1 MFDTGGWG
9 VAETPPVDDCI
20 AGFLDF
26 IALNRVTENLARAAT
41 VLAYC
46 DVLEM
51 RLEAA
56 EAAGGD
62 PGETVRGA
70 LCDLAV
76 TMTGT
81 RRDASVVHDVAERL
95 HRMPLTALRFV
106 TGSFDWSTV
115 VTITSVLHRAGDE
128 TIAAIEYEV
137 CASGG
142 RMRPQALRNRIWRLW
157 MKADPVGAAAA
168 RETAKSEEIGVRID
182 RTGPGEIASL
192 IAKITDLE
200 AAEADALIVEIV
212 GTVCKRDPRS
222 TGTLRAAGLMALLH
236 GEHSLACQCDRG
248 DDCPV
253 AGAADDIPPR
263 RGHLLQIVVA
273 VETLLGLSSEPA
285 TLADGTPID
294 PEVARIVAADA
305 KWQALLTELV
315 EMLKPEQ
322 SNAGDDA
329 SNNDG
334 SNDDGA
340 SDVGP
345 GEGDGPDGGP
355 DGGGPDDGLDG
366 GPDGGGL
373 DDGGPDGGGP
383 DDSGPDGGGPDDGG
397 PDGGGPDG
405 GPDSEG
411 RDHGGP
417 DGNGTDG
424 GGMRNGDGGTGSP
437 DGRSDPDRP
446 DGSDRDRPDGPSRS
460 GHGQSPGDA
469 GPGGCSGS
477 RSGDVSGLLSSS
489 YGPLSPAP
497 PSLLRR
503 VVGMGRVRG
512 AAELPSARLVDAHC
526 LPPVNPILGE
536 ESVHDGLVA
545 RWLAWIA
552 EQPERARGIFPDG
565 HGGESTP
572 SHSAVTYRPAA
583 RVAAFVRAAYRTCT
597 FPNCDV
603 PSARCQIDHLVPFDH
618 DDPERGGWTIVTN
631 LQPVC
636 VFHHQ
641 AKTSGAWSTV
651 MLADGAILWSNS
663 LGLRRVTLPELSIAA
678 PRPSRRRRRASAR
691 PGSSPEEP
699 TRWELDYSGC
709 APPTLD
715 DFRSATTDIDRK
727 KLAEKRRAY
736 LEHCRVVHAR
746 VRYDR
751 TRYDPPPF

>member
-1 MFDTGGWG
+1 M
-9 VAETPPVDDCI
+9 AQTPPVDDCI
-20 AGFLDF
+20 AGFLDV
-26 IALNRVTENLARAAT
+26 IALNRVNENLARAAT

-56 EAAGGD
+56 EADGGD

-81 RRDASVVHDVAERL
+81 CRDASVVHDVAERL

-128 TIAAIEYEV
+128 VIAAIEHEV
-137 CASGG
+137 CAAGG

-168 RETAKSEEIGVRID
+168 RETAKSEEVGVRID
-182 RTGPGEIASL
+182 RTGPGGIASL

-236 GEHSLACQCDRG
+236 GEHSLVCQCDRG

-294 PEVARIVAADA
+294 PEVARIVATDA

-322 SNAGDDA
+322 RNSGD
-329 SNNDG
+329 DG
-334 SNDDGA
+334 SNDDGP
-340 SDVGP
+340 DD
-345 GEGDGPDGGP
+345 DGQGS
-355 DGGGPDDGLDG
+355 GGPDDG
-366 GPDGGGL
+366 
-373 DDGGPDGGGP
+373 GP
-383 DDSGPDGGGPDDGG
+383 DDDGPDDGGPDDGG
-397 PDGGGPDG
+397 PDGRGSTCSPHGPAPERPDG
-405 GPDSEG
+405 GSDSG
-411 RDHGGP
+411 RGKS
-417 DGNGTDG
+417 
-424 GGMRNGDGGTGSP
+424 NGDGGF
-437 DGRSDPDRP
+437 
-446 DGSDRDRPDGPSRS
+446 
-460 GHGQSPGDA
+460 
-469 GPGGCSGS
+469 GPGRADS
-477 RSGDVSGLLSSS
+477 RSGDVSGSVSGPFGPFS
-489 YGPLSPAP
+489 TAPPLS
-497 PSLLRR
+497 RR

-526 LPPVNPILGE
+526 CPPVNPILGE
-536 ESVHDGLVA
+536 ESVRDGLVA

-552 EQPERARGIFPDG
+552 DQPERARGIFPDG
-565 HGGESTP
+565 HGGESAP
-572 SHSAVTYRPAA
+572 SQSAVTYRPGA
-583 RVAAFVRAAYRTCT
+583 RVVAFVRAAYRTCT

-618 DDPERGGWTIVTN
+618 GDPERGGWTIVTN

-641 AKTSGAWSTV
+641 AKTSGAWSAV
-651 MLADGAILWSNS
+651 MLAGGAILWSNS
-663 LGLRRVTLPELSIAA
+663 VGLRRVTLPELCIAT

-691 PGSSPEEP
+691 PGASPAEP
-699 TRWELDYSGC
+699 TRWELEYSGC
-709 APPTLD
+709 APPTLE
-715 DFRSATTDIDRK
+715 DFRCAATENERQ
-727 KLAEKRRAY
+727 KLAVKRRAY

>member
-1 MFDTGGWG
+1 M
-9 VAETPPVDDCI
+9 AQTPPVDDCI
-20 AGFLDF
+20 AGVLDV
-26 IALNRVTENLARAAT
+26 IALNRVNENLARAAT

-56 EAAGGD
+56 EADGGD

-128 TIAAIEYEV
+128 TIAAIEHEV
-137 CASGG
+137 CAAGG

-168 RETAKSEEIGVRID
+168 RETAKSEEVGVRID
-182 RTGPGEIASL
+182 RTGPGGIASL

-236 GEHSLACQCDRG
+236 GEHSLVCQCDRG
-248 DDCPV
+248 DDCQV

-294 PEVARIVAADA
+294 PEVARIVATDA

-315 EMLKPEQ
+315 EMLKPDQ
-322 SNAGDDA
+322 RNSGD
-329 SNNDG
+329 DG
-334 SNDDGA
+334 SNDGGPDDDGQG
-340 SDVGP
+340 SGGP
-345 GEGDGPDGGP
+345 DDDGPDG
-355 DGGGPDDGLDG
+355 D
-366 GPDGGGL
+366 
-373 DDGGPDGGGP
+373 
-383 DDSGPDGGGPDDGG
+383 GGPDDGG
-397 PDGGGPDG
+397 GSGDGSTCSPDGPAPERPDGGS
-405 GPDSEG
+405 DS
-411 RDHGGP
+411 
-417 DGNGTDG
+417 
-424 GGMRNGDGGTGSP
+424 
-437 DGRSDPDRP
+437 
-446 DGSDRDRPDGPSRS
+446 
-460 GHGQSPGDA
+460 
-469 GPGGCSGS
+469 GPGRADS
-477 RSGDVSGLLSSS
+477 RSGDVSGSVSSPF
-489 YGPLSPAP
+489 GPFSTAP
-497 PSLLRR
+497 PLLRR

-512 AAELPSARLVDAHC
+512 AAELPSVRLVDAHC
-526 LPPVNPILGE
+526 LPCAVPLLGE
-536 ESVHDGLVA
+536 ESVRDGLVA
-545 RWLAWIA
+545 RWLAWIDD
-552 EQPERARGIFPDG
+552 QPERARGIFPDG
-565 HGGESTP
+565 HGGESAP
-572 SHSAVTYRPAA
+572 SQSAVTYRPGA
-583 RVAAFVRAAYRTCT
+583 RVVAFVRAAYRTCT

-641 AKTSGAWSTV
+641 AKTSGAWSAA
-651 MLADGAILWSNS
+651 MLAGGAILWSNS
-663 LGLRRVTLPELSIAA
+663 VGLRAVSLPDFSIAS
-678 PRPSRRRRRASAR
+678 PLRRHRRRRKSTSA
-691 PGSSPEEP
+691 GTSVSPAEP
-699 TRWELDYSGC
+699 TRWELEYGGC

-715 DFRSATTDIDRK
+715 DFRCAATENERE
-727 KLAEKRRAY
+727 KLAGKRRAY

>member
-1 MFDTGGWG
+1 MFDNGGWG
-9 VAETPPVDDCI
+9 VAQTPPVDDCI
-20 AGFLDF
+20 AGFLDV
-26 IALNRVTENLARAAT
+26 IALNRVNENLARAAT

-56 EAAGGD
+56 EADGGD

-115 VTITSVLHRAGDE
+115 VTITSVLHRASDE
-128 TIAAIEYEV
+128 TIAKIEYEV

-168 RETAKSEEIGVRID
+168 RETAKSEEVGVRID
-182 RTGPGEIASL
+182 RTGPGGIASL

-200 AAEADALIVEIV
+200 AAEADALIVEIT
-212 GTVCKRDPRS
+212 GTVCKHDPRS

-236 GEHSLACQCDRG
+236 GEHSLVCQCDRG

-322 SNAGDDA
+322 RNTGD
-329 SNNDG
+329 DG
-334 SNDDGA
+334 SNDDGRD
-340 SDVGP
+340 S
-345 GEGDGPDGGP
+345 
-355 DGGGPDDGLDG
+355 GGPDDG
-366 GPDGGGL
+366 
-373 DDGGPDGGGP
+373 GP
-383 DDSGPDGGGPDDGG
+383 DDDGPDDGGPDDGG
-397 PDGGGPDG
+397 PDGGGSTCSPDVGGPLAGGGSTCGPDGPAPERPDG
-405 GPDSEG
+405 GSDSG
-411 RDHGGP
+411 R
-417 DGNGTDG
+417 
-424 GGMRNGDGGTGSP
+424 
-437 DGRSDPDRP
+437 
-446 DGSDRDRPDGPSRS
+446 
-460 GHGQSPGDA
+460 GQSNGDA
-469 GPGGCSGS
+469 GFGPGRADS
-477 RSGDVSGLLSSS
+477 RSGDVSGSVS
-489 YGPLSPAP
+489 GPFGPFSTA

-526 LPPVNPILGE
+526 LPRAVPLLGE
-536 ESVHDGLVA
+536 ESVRDGLVA
-545 RWLAWIA
+545 RWLSWIV

-565 HGGESTP
+565 HGGESAP
-572 SHSAVTYRPAA
+572 SQSAVTYRPGA
-583 RVAAFVRAAYRTCT
+583 RVVAFVRAAYRTCT

-641 AKTSGAWSTV
+641 AKTSGAWSAV
-651 MLADGAILWSNS
+651 MLAGGAILWSNS
-663 LGLRRVTLPELSIAA
+663 VGLRAVSLPDFSIAS
-678 PRPSRRRRRASAR
+678 PLRRRRRRRKSTSA
-691 PGSSPEEP
+691 GTSVSPAEP
-699 TRWELDYSGC
+699 TRWELEYSGC
-709 APPTLD
+709 APPTLE
-715 DFRSATTDIDRK
+715 DFRCAATENERQ
-727 KLAEKRRAY
+727 KLAGKRRAY

>member
-1 MFDTGGWG
+1 MFDAGGWG

-20 AGFLDF
+20 AGFLDV

-56 EAAGGD
+56 EVDGGD

-128 TIAAIEYEV
+128 AIAAIEHEV
-137 CASGG
+137 CAAGG

-168 RETAKSEEIGVRID
+168 RETAKSEEVGVRID
-182 RTGPGEIASL
+182 RTGPGGIASL

-200 AAEADALIVEIV
+200 AAEADALIVEMI

-285 TLADGTPID
+285 ILADGTPID
-294 PEVARIVAADA
+294 PEVARIVATDA

-322 SNAGDDA
+322 RNTGD
-329 SNNDG
+329 DG
-334 SNDDGA
+334 SNDDGRD
-340 SDVGP
+340 S
-345 GEGDGPDGGP
+345 
-355 DGGGPDDGLDG
+355 GGPDDGGQDDDG
-366 GPDGGGL
+366 P
-373 DDGGPDGGGP
+373 DDGGPD
-383 DDSGPDGGGPDDGG
+383 DGGPDDGG
-397 PDGGGPDG
+397 PDGGCSTCSPDGGGPLDGGGSTCGPDG
-405 GPDSEG
+405 PAPE
-411 RDHGGP
+411 
-417 DGNGTDG
+417 
-424 GGMRNGDGGTGSP
+424 
-437 DGRSDPDRP
+437 RP
-446 DGSDRDRPDGPSRS
+446 DGGSDS
-460 GHGQSPGDA
+460 GRGQPNGDA
-469 GPGGCSGS
+469 GSGPGRAGV
-477 RSGDVSGLLSSS
+477 RSGGVPGSVSS
-489 YGPLSPAP
+489 PLGAFSTA

-512 AAELPSARLVDAHC
+512 AAELPSVRLVVAHC
-526 LPPVNPILGE
+526 LPPAVPLLGE
-536 ESVHDGLVA
+536 ESVRDGLVA
-545 RWLAWIA
+545 RWLAWIV

-572 SHSAVTYRPAA
+572 SKSAVTYRPGA

-641 AKTSGAWSTV
+641 AKTSGAWSAV
-651 MLADGAILWSNS
+651 MLAGGAILWSNS
-663 LGLRRVTLPELSIAA
+663 LGLRRVALPELSIAA
-678 PRPSRRRRRASAR
+678 PRLSRRRRRASAR
-691 PGSSPEEP
+691 PGASPVEP
-699 TRWELDYSGC
+699 TRWELEYSGC

-715 DFRSATTDIDRK
+715 DFRSAATDIDRM

-746 VRYDR
+746 VRFDR

>member
-1 MFDTGGWG
+1 LSDPSRIIEFMFDTGGWG
-9 VAETPPVDDCI
+9 AAETPPVDDCI
-20 AGFLDF
+20 AGFLDV
-26 IALNRVTENLARAAT
+26 IALNRVNENLARAAT

-115 VTITSVLHRAGDE
+115 VTITSVLHRASDE
-128 TIAAIEYEV
+128 TIAKIEYEV

-157 MKADPVGAAAA
+157 MKADPIGAAAA
-168 RETAKSEEIGVRID
+168 RETAKSEEVGVRID
-182 RTGPGEIASL
+182 RTGPGGIASL

-200 AAEADALIVEIV
+200 AAEADALIVEMV
-212 GTVCKRDPRS
+212 GTVCKGDPRS
-222 TGTLRAAGLMALLH
+222 TGTLRAVGLMALLH

-253 AGAADDIPPR
+253 AGAVDDIPPR

-294 PEVARIVAADA
+294 PEVARIVATDA

-322 SNAGDDA
+322 TSRGDE
-329 SNNDG
+329 G
-334 SNDDGA
+334 SNDDGR
-340 SDVGP
+340 D
-345 GEGDGPDGGP
+345 DNGPDGG
-355 DGGGPDDGLDG
+355 GLDG
-366 GPDGGGL
+366 GPDGGDP
-373 DDGGPDGGGP
+373 DDGGPDSGGPDGGG
-383 DDSGPDGGGPDDGG
+383 SGGGGP
-397 PDGGGPDG
+397 
-405 GPDSEG
+405 
-411 RDHGGP
+411 
-417 DGNGTDG
+417 
-424 GGMRNGDGGTGSP
+424 RNGGSGATPGSP
-437 DGRSDPDRP
+437 DGSA
-446 DGSDRDRPDGPSRS
+446 SEHTDGPSRS
-460 GHGQSPGDA
+460 GPDHADSVGGD
-469 GPGGCSGS
+469 G
-477 RSGDVSGLLSSS
+477 SGLQSSS
-489 YGPLSPAP
+489 FGPFSTVSS
-497 PSLLRR
+497 SLLRR

-512 AAELPSARLVDAHC
+512 AAQLPSARLVGAHC
-526 LPPVNPILGE
+526 LPSAVPLPGE
-536 ESVHDGLVA
+536 ESVRDGLVA

-552 EQPERARGIFPDG
+552 ERPERARGIFPDG
-565 HGGESTP
+565 HGGESAP
-572 SHSAVTYRPAA
+572 SRSAVTYRPGA
-583 RVAAFVRAAYRTCT
+583 RVVAFVRAAYRTCT

-603 PSARCQIDHLVPFDH
+603 PAARCQIDHLVPFDH

-641 AKTSGAWSTV
+641 AKTSGAWSAV
-651 MLADGAILWSNS
+651 MLAGGAILWSNS
-663 LGLRRVTLPELSIAA
+663 LGLRRVTVPELSIAT
-678 PRPSRRRRRASAR
+678 PRASRRRRRASSR
-691 PGSSPEEP
+691 PGASLLEP
-699 TRWELDYSGC
+699 TRWELEYGGC
-709 APPTLD
+709 TPPTLD
-715 DFRSATTDIDRK
+715 DYRSATTDIDRT

>member
-9 VAETPPVDDCI
+9 AAETPPVDDCI
-20 AGFLDF
+20 AGFLDV
-26 IALNRVTENLARAAT
+26 IALNRVNENLARAAT

-115 VTITSVLHRAGDE
+115 VTITSVLHRASDE
-128 TIAAIEYEV
+128 TIAKIEYEV

-157 MKADPVGAAAA
+157 MKADPVGAEAA
-168 RETAKSEEIGVRID
+168 RETAKSEEVGVRID
-182 RTGPGEIASL
+182 RTGPGGIASL

-200 AAEADALIVEIV
+200 AAEADALIVEMV
-212 GTVCKRDPRS
+212 GTVCKGDPRS

-253 AGAADDIPPR
+253 AGAVDDIPPR

-294 PEVARIVAADA
+294 PEVARIVATDA

-315 EMLKPEQ
+315 QMLKPQ
-322 SNAGDDA
+322 QTNTGD
-329 SNNDG
+329 DG
-334 SNDDGA
+334 SNDDG
-340 SDVGP
+340 SND
-345 GEGDGPDGGP
+345 DGG
-355 DGGGPDDGLDG
+355 DDD

-373 DDGGPDGGGP
+373 DGGPESGGPDGGGPDGGGP
-383 DDSGPDGGGPDDGG
+383 DDSGSDGGGSA
-397 PDGGGPDG
+397 GGGP
-405 GPDSEG
+405 SHSG
-411 RDHGGP
+411 R
-417 DGNGTDG
+417 
-424 GGMRNGDGGTGSP
+424 
-437 DGRSDPDRP
+437 
-446 DGSDRDRPDGPSRS
+446 
-460 GHGQSPGDA
+460 GQSPRDCGPSSGDS
-469 GPGGCSGS
+469 GPGQTDS
-477 RSGDVSGLLSSS
+477 RSGDGLGAQSRSF
-489 YGPLSPAP
+489 GPLSTVSS
-497 PSLLRR
+497 SLLRR

-512 AAELPSARLVDAHC
+512 AAQLPSARLVGAHC
-526 LPPVNPILGE
+526 LPSAVPLLGE
-536 ESVHDGLVA
+536 ESVRDGLVA

-552 EQPERARGIFPDG
+552 ERPERARGIFPDG
-565 HGGESTP
+565 HGGESVP
-572 SHSAVTYRPAA
+572 SQSAVTYRPGA

-603 PSARCQIDHLVPFDH
+603 PASRCQIDHLVPFDH

-641 AKTSGAWSTV
+641 AKTSGAWSAV
-651 MLADGAILWSNS
+651 MLAGGAILWSNS
-663 LGLRRVTLPELSIAA
+663 LGLRRVTVPEMSIAT
-678 PRPSRRRRRASAR
+678 PRASRRRRRGSSR
-691 PGSSPEEP
+691 PGASLLEP
-699 TRWELDYSGC
+699 TRWELEYGGC
-709 APPTLD
+709 TPPTLD
-715 DFRSATTDIDRK
+715 DYRSATTDIDRRR
-727 KLAEKRRAY
+727 LAEKRRAY

>member
-9 VAETPPVDDCI
+9 AAQAPLVDDCI
-20 AGFLDF
+20 AGFLDV
-26 IALNRVTENLARAAT
+26 IALNRVNENLARAAT

-76 TMTGT
+76 TMTKT
-81 RRDASVVHDVAERL
+81 RHDASVVHDVAERL

-115 VTITSVLHRAGDE
+115 VTITSVLHRASDE
-128 TIAAIEYEV
+128 TIANIEFEV

-157 MKADPVGAAAA
+157 MKADPIGAAAA
-168 RETAKSEEIGVRID
+168 RETAKSEELGVRVD
-182 RTGPGEIASL
+182 RTGPGGIASL

-212 GTVCKRDPRS
+212 RTVCTGDPRS
-222 TGTLRAAGLMALLH
+222 TGALRAAGLMALLH

-253 AGAADDIPPR
+253 AGAVDDIPPR

-294 PEVARIVAADA
+294 PEVARIVATDA

-315 EMLKPEQ
+315 EMVKPEQ
-322 SNAGDDA
+322 TDTGDDGFG
-329 SNNDG
+329 N
-334 SNDDGA
+334 
-340 SDVGP
+340 
-345 GEGDGPDGGP
+345 GGP
-355 DGGGPDDGLDG
+355 DGGGPDCG
-366 GPDGGGL
+366 
-373 DDGGPDGGGP
+373 
-383 DDSGPDGGGPDDGG
+383 SPDDGG
-397 PDGGGPDG
+397 PDGGGSGSCSPDDVG
-405 GPDSEG
+405 GP
-411 RDHGGP
+411 RHGGTTGNP
-417 DGNGTDG
+417 D
-424 GGMRNGDGGTGSP
+424 
-437 DGRSDPDRP
+437 
-446 DGSDRDRPDGPSRS
+446 
-460 GHGQSPGDA
+460 
-469 GPGGCSGS
+469 
-477 RSGDVSGLLSSS
+477 
-489 YGPLSPAP
+489 SPAP
-497 PSLLRR
+497 ARPGGPSFSDVDHAGSLGGEGSSVQSNSFGSFSAAVPSVLRR

-512 AAELPSARLVDAHC
+512 PAQLPSVRLVGAHC
-526 LPPVNPILGE
+526 LPPAVPLPGE
-536 ESVHDGLVA
+536 ESVRDGLVA

-552 EQPERARGIFPDG
+552 ERPERARGIFPDG
-565 HGGESTP
+565 HGGEFAP
-572 SHSAVTYRPAA
+572 SKSAITYRPGA
-583 RVAAFVRAAYRTCT
+583 RGAAFVRAAYRTCT

-603 PSARCQIDHLVPFDH
+603 PAARCQIDHLVPFDH
-618 DDPERGGWTIVTN
+618 DDPGRGGWTIVTN

-641 AKTSGAWSTV
+641 AKTSGAWSAV

-663 LGLRRVTLPELSIAA
+663 LGLRTVTLPELSIAA
-678 PRPSRRRRRASAR
+678 PRLSRRRRKASSRPGAR
-691 PGSSPEEP
+691 PVEP

-709 APPTLD
+709 IPPTLD
-715 DFRSATTDIDRK
+715 DCRSAATDIDRRR
-727 KLAEKRRAY
+727 LAERRRAY

>member
-20 AGFLDF
+20 AGFLDV
-26 IALNRVTENLARAAT
+26 IALNRVNENLARAAT

-115 VTITSVLHRAGDE
+115 VTITSVLHRASDE
-128 TIAAIEYEV
+128 AIAAIEYEV
-137 CASGG
+137 CAAGG

-168 RETAKSEEIGVRID
+168 RETAKSEEVGVRID
-182 RTGPGEIASL
+182 RTGPGGIASL

-294 PEVARIVAADA
+294 PEVARIVATDA

-322 SNAGDDA
+322 RNTGE
-329 SNNDG
+329 DG
-334 SNDDGA
+334 SN
-340 SDVGP
+340 V
-345 GEGDGPDGGP
+345 DGPDD
-355 DGGGPDDGLDG
+355 DGRDSGGPDDG
-366 GPDGGGL
+366 GPD
-373 DDGGPDGGGP
+373 DDGP
-383 DDSGPDGGGPDDGG
+383 DDSGPDGGGPDAGGPDDGG
-397 PDGGGPDG
+397 PDEGGPNGGGSTCSPDGGGPLDG
-405 GPDSEG
+405 GGSTC
-411 RDHGGP
+411 GP
-417 DGNGTDG
+417 DG
-424 GGMRNGDGGTGSP
+424 RAP
-437 DGRSDPDRP
+437 ERP
-446 DGSDRDRPDGPSRS
+446 DGGSDS
-460 GHGQSPGDA
+460 GRGQSNGDPGSD
-469 GPGGCSGS
+469 PGRADS
-477 RSGDVSGLLSSS
+477 RSGDVPGSVSGPF
-489 YGPLSPAP
+489 GPFSTA

-512 AAELPSARLVDAHC
+512 AAELPSVRLVGAHC
-526 LPPVNPILGE
+526 LPPAVPVLGE
-536 ESVHDGLVA
+536 ESVRDGLVA

-565 HGGESTP
+565 HGGESAP
-572 SHSAVTYRPAA
+572 SQAAVTYRPGA
-583 RVAAFVRAAYRTCT
+583 RVVAFVRAAYRTCT

-641 AKTSGAWSTV
+641 AKTSGAWSAV
-651 MLADGAILWSNS
+651 MLAGGAILWSNS
-663 LGLRRVTLPELSIAA
+663 LGLRKVTLPELCIAT
-678 PRPSRRRRRASAR
+678 PRLSRRRRRGSSR
-691 PGSSPEEP
+691 PGASPVEP
-699 TRWELDYSGC
+699 TRWELEFSGC

-715 DFRSATTDIDRK
+715 EFRSAATDVDRG

>member
-9 VAETPPVDDCI
+9 AAETPPVDDCI
-20 AGFLDF
+20 AGFLDV
-26 IALNRVTENLARAAT
+26 IALNRVNENLARAAT

-115 VTITSVLHRAGDE
+115 VTITSVLHRASDE
-128 TIAAIEYEV
+128 TIAKIEYEV
-137 CASGG
+137 CAAGG

-168 RETAKSEEIGVRID
+168 RETAKSEEVGVRID
-182 RTGPGEIASL
+182 RTGPGGIASL

-200 AAEADALIVEIV
+200 AAEADALITEIV

-253 AGAADDIPPR
+253 AGAVDDIPPR

-285 TLADGTPID
+285 TLPDGTPID
-294 PEVARIVAADA
+294 PEVARIVATDA

-322 SNAGDDA
+322 RNTGD
-329 SNNDG
+329 DG
-334 SNDDGA
+334 SNDDGPD
-340 SDVGP
+340 SGP
-345 GEGDGPDGGP
+345 GD
-355 DGGGPDDGLDG
+355 GGPDDG
-366 GPDGGGL
+366 
-373 DDGGPDGGGP
+373 GP
-383 DDSGPDGGGPDDGG
+383 DDGGPDGGGPDDGG
-397 PDGGGPDG
+397 PDGGGPDDG
-405 GPDSEG
+405 GPD
-411 RDHGGP
+411 DGGP
-417 DGNGTDG
+417 
-424 GGMRNGDGGTGSP
+424 GDGGS
-437 DGRSDPDRP
+437 DG
-446 DGSDRDRPDGPSRS
+446 GGPSRS
-460 GHGQSPGDA
+460 GRGQSPRDCGPTFGDSD
-469 GPGGCSGS
+469 PDQTGS
-477 RSGDVSGLLSSS
+477 RSGDRSGLQSSS
-489 YGPLSPAP
+489 FGPFSTAA

-512 AAELPSARLVDAHC
+512 AAQLPSVRLEGAHC
-526 LPPVNPILGE
+526 LPPALPLPGE
-536 ESVHDGLVA
+536 ESVRDGLVA

-552 EQPERARGIFPDG
+552 ERPERARGIFPDG
-565 HGGESTP
+565 HGGESAP
-572 SHSAVTYRPAA
+572 SRSAVTYRPGA

-603 PSARCQIDHLVPFDH
+603 PAARCQIDHLVPFDH
-618 DDPERGGWTIVTN
+618 DDPARGGWTIVTN

-641 AKTSGAWSTV
+641 AKTSGAWSAV
-651 MLADGAILWSNS
+651 MLAGGAILWSNS
-663 LGLRRVTLPELSIAA
+663 LGLRRVTLPELSIAT
-678 PRPSRRRRRASAR
+678 PRASRRRRRASSR
-691 PGSSPEEP
+691 PGASPIEP
-699 TRWELDYSGC
+699 TRWELEYSGC
-709 APPTLD
+709 TPPTLND
-715 DFRSATTDIDRK
+715 CRSATTDIDRK

-736 LEHCRVVHAR
+736 LEHCCVVHAR

-751 TRYDPPPF
+751 ARYDPPPF

>member
-20 AGFLDF
+20 AGFLDV
-26 IALNRVTENLARAAT
+26 IALNRVNENLARAAT

-56 EAAGGD
+56 EADGGD

-115 VTITSVLHRAGDE
+115 VTITSVLHRASDE
-128 TIAAIEYEV
+128 AIAAIEYEV
-137 CASGG
+137 CAAGG

-168 RETAKSEEIGVRID
+168 RETAKSEEVGVRID
-182 RTGPGEIASL
+182 RTGPGGIASL

-294 PEVARIVAADA
+294 PEVARIVATDA

-315 EMLKPEQ
+315 EMLKPEPR
-322 SNAGDDA
+322 NTGE
-329 SNNDG
+329 DG
-334 SNDDGA
+334 SNVD
-340 SDVGP
+340 
-345 GEGDGPDGGP
+345 
-355 DGGGPDDGLDG
+355 GPDDGGSSDDG
-366 GPDGGGL
+366 PGEESRDDESRDDEKRDDDGQDGDGL
-373 DDGGPDGGGP
+373 D
-383 DDSGPDGGGPDDGG
+383 GGPDDGG
-397 PDGGGPDG
+397 PDIG
-405 GPDSEG
+405 GPDS
-411 RDHGGP
+411 GGP
-417 DGNGTDG
+417 DDG
-424 GGMRNGDGGTGSP
+424 GPRNGGGSTC
-437 DGRSDPDRP
+437 
-446 DGSDRDRPDGPSRS
+446 RPDGPAPERS
-460 GHGQSPGDA
+460 DGRSHS
-469 GPGGCSGS
+469 GPGRAGF
-477 RSGDVSGLLSSS
+477 RSGDVPGSVSGPF
-489 YGPLSPAP
+489 GPFSTA

-512 AAELPSARLVDAHC
+512 AAELPSVRLVGAHC
-526 LPPVNPILGE
+526 LPPAVPVLGE
-536 ESVHDGLVA
+536 ESVRDGLVA

-565 HGGESTP
+565 HGGESAP
-572 SHSAVTYRPAA
+572 SQAAVTYRPGA
-583 RVAAFVRAAYRTCT
+583 RVVAFVRAAYRTCT

-641 AKTSGAWSTV
+641 AKTSGAWSAV
-651 MLADGAILWSNS
+651 MLAGGAILWSNS
-663 LGLRRVTLPELSIAA
+663 LGLRKVTLPELCIAT
-678 PRPSRRRRRASAR
+678 PRLSRRRRRGSSR
-691 PGSSPEEP
+691 PGASPVEP
-699 TRWELDYSGC
+699 TRWELEFSGC

-715 DFRSATTDIDRK
+715 EFRSAATDVDRG

>member
-1 MFDTGGWG
+1 MSDPSRIIEFMFDTGGWG
-9 VAETPPVDDCI
+9 AAETPPVDDCI
-20 AGFLDF
+20 AGFLDV
-26 IALNRVTENLARAAT
+26 IALNRVNENLARAGT

-115 VTITSVLHRAGDE
+115 VTISSVLHRAGDE
-128 TIAAIEYEV
+128 TIAAIEHEV
-137 CASGG
+137 CAAGG

-168 RETAKSEEIGVRID
+168 RETAKSEEVGVRID
-182 RTGPGEIASL
+182 RTGPGAIASL

-200 AAEADALIVEIV
+200 AVEADALIVEIV

-294 PEVARIVAADA
+294 PEVARIVATDA

-322 SNAGDDA
+322 RNTGD
-329 SNNDG
+329 DG
-334 SNDDGA
+334 SNDDGR
-340 SDVGP
+340 DD
-345 GEGDGPDGGP
+345 DGHNGGP
-355 DGGGPDDGLDG
+355 DSGGPD
-366 GPDGGGL
+366 
-373 DDGGPDGGGP
+373 
-383 DDSGPDGGGPDDGG
+383 SGGPDDGG
-397 PDGGGPDG
+397 PDDDGPDDGGPRDGGGSTCGPDG
-405 GPDSEG
+405 PAPE
-411 RDHGGP
+411 
-417 DGNGTDG
+417 
-424 GGMRNGDGGTGSP
+424 
-437 DGRSDPDRP
+437 RP
-446 DGSDRDRPDGPSRS
+446 DGGSHSGPGRADSRS
-460 GHGQSPGDA
+460 GEVPGSVSSPF
-469 GPGGCSGS
+469 GPFST
-477 RSGDVSGLLSSS
+477 
-489 YGPLSPAP
+489 A

-512 AAELPSARLVDAHC
+512 AAELPSVRLADAHC
-526 LPPVNPILGE
+526 RPSVNPVLGE
-536 ESVHDGLVA
+536 ESVRDGLVA
-545 RWLAWIA
+545 RWLAWIV

-565 HGGESTP
+565 HGGESNP
-572 SHSAVTYRPAA
+572 SKSAVTYRPGA

-641 AKTSGAWSTV
+641 AKTSGAWSAV
-651 MLADGAILWSNS
+651 MLAGGAILWSNS
-663 LGLRRVTLPELSIAA
+663 LGLRRVTLPELSIAT
-678 PRPSRRRRRASAR
+678 PLPSRRRRRASAR
-691 PGSSPEEP
+691 PGTSPVEP
-699 TRWELDYSGC
+699 TPWELEYSGC

-715 DFRSATTDIDRK
+715 DFRSAATDIDRSR
-727 KLAEKRRAY
+727 LAEKRRAY

>member
-1 MFDTGGWG
+1 LSDPSRIIEFMFDTGGWG
-9 VAETPPVDDCI
+9 AAETPPVDDCI
-20 AGFLDF
+20 AGFLDV
-26 IALNRVTENLARAAT
+26 IALNRVNENLARAAT

-115 VTITSVLHRAGDE
+115 VTITSVLHRASDE
-128 TIAAIEYEV
+128 TIAKIEYEV

-157 MKADPVGAAAA
+157 MKADPVGAEAA
-168 RETAKSEEIGVRID
+168 RETAKSEEVGVRID
-182 RTGPGEIASL
+182 RTGPGGIASL

-200 AAEADALIVEIV
+200 AAEADALIVEMV
-212 GTVCKRDPRS
+212 GTVCKGDPRS

-294 PEVARIVAADA
+294 PEVARIVATDA

-315 EMLKPEQ
+315 QMLKPERT
-322 SNAGDDA
+322 SRGD
-329 SNNDG
+329 DG
-334 SNDDGA
+334 SNDDG
-340 SDVGP
+340 SNDDGSNDDGSNDDGRDDDSP
-345 GEGDGPDGGP
+345 DSGGLDGDPD
-355 DGGGPDDGLDG
+355 DGGPDDG
-366 GPDGGGL
+366 GPD
-373 DDGGPDGGGP
+373 
-383 DDSGPDGGGPDDGG
+383 SGG

-405 GPDSEG
+405 G
-411 RDHGGP
+411 GP
-417 DGNGTDG
+417 DGGGSDG
-424 GGMRNGDGGTGSP
+424 GGSADG
-437 DGRSDPDRP
+437 
-446 DGSDRDRPDGPSRS
+446 GPSRS
-460 GHGQSPGDA
+460 GRGQSPHDC
-469 GPGGCSGS
+469 GPS
-477 RSGDVSGLLSSS
+477 SGDSGPDHADSVGGDGSGLQSSS
-489 YGPLSPAP
+489 FGPFSTAV

-512 AAELPSARLVDAHC
+512 AAQLPSARLVGAHC
-526 LPPVNPILGE
+526 LPSAVPLLGE
-536 ESVHDGLVA
+536 ESVRDGLVA

-552 EQPERARGIFPDG
+552 ERPERARGIFPDG
-565 HGGESTP
+565 HGGESVP
-572 SHSAVTYRPAA
+572 SQSAVTYRPGA

-603 PSARCQIDHLVPFDH
+603 PAARCQIDHLVPFDH

-641 AKTSGAWSTV
+641 AKTSGAWSAV
-651 MLADGAILWSNS
+651 MLAGGAILWSNS
-663 LGLRRVTLPELSIAA
+663 LGLRRVTVPELSIAT
-678 PRPSRRRRRASAR
+678 PRASRRRRRASSR
-691 PGSSPEEP
+691 PGASLLEP
-699 TRWELDYSGC
+699 TRWELEYGGC
-709 APPTLD
+709 TPPTLD
-715 DFRSATTDIDRK
+715 DYRSATTDIDRRR
-727 KLAEKRRAY
+727 LAEKRRAY

>member
-20 AGFLDF
+20 AGFLDV

-168 RETAKSEEIGVRID
+168 RETAKSEEVGVRID

-222 TGTLRAAGLMALLH
+222 AGTLRAAGLMALLH

-322 SNAGDDA
+322 GNTGD
-329 SNNDG
+329 DG
-334 SNDDGA
+334 SNGDGRDDDGP
-340 SDVGP
+340 DTGGLDGGP
-345 GEGDGPDGGP
+345 EGGPDDGGP
-355 DGGGPDDGLDG
+355 DDGGPDDGGPDDGGPDDGGPDDGGPGGGPDDGGSDS
-366 GPDGGGL
+366 
-373 DDGGPDGGGP
+373 GGP
-383 DDSGPDGGGPDDGG
+383 DDSGPDGGGPGG
-397 PDGGGPDG
+397 GGSPGGGP
-405 GPDSEG
+405 SHSG
-411 RDHGGP
+411 R
-417 DGNGTDG
+417 
-424 GGMRNGDGGTGSP
+424 
-437 DGRSDPDRP
+437 
-446 DGSDRDRPDGPSRS
+446 
-460 GHGQSPGDA
+460 GQSPRDFGPSSGDS
-469 GPGGCSGS
+469 GPGQTGF
-477 RSGDVSGLLSSS
+477 RSGNGLGAQSSS
-489 YGPLSPAP
+489 FGPFSTAVPL
-497 PSLLRR
+497 LLRR
-503 VVGMGRVRG
+503 VAGIGRVRG
-512 AAELPSARLVDAHC
+512 AAQLPSVRLEGAHC
-526 LPPVNPILGE
+526 LPPAVPLLGE
-536 ESVHDGLVA
+536 ESVRDGLVA

-552 EQPERARGIFPDG
+552 ERPERARGIFPDG
-565 HGGESTP
+565 HGGESAP
-572 SHSAVTYRPAA
+572 SRSAVTYRPGA

-603 PSARCQIDHLVPFDH
+603 PAARCQIDHLIPFDH

-641 AKTSGAWSTV
+641 AKTSGAWSAV
-651 MLADGAILWSNS
+651 MLAGGAILWSNS
-663 LGLRRVTLPELSIAA
+663 LGLRRVTLPELSIAS
-678 PRPSRRRRRASAR
+678 PRASRRRRRASSR
-691 PGSSPEEP
+691 PGASLLEL
-699 TRWELDYSGC
+699 TRWELEYSGC
-709 APPTLD
+709 APPTLND
-715 DFRSATTDIDRK
+715 CRSVTTGIDRK

>member
-1 MFDTGGWG
+1 M
-9 VAETPPVDDCI
+9 AQTPPVDDCI
-20 AGFLDF
+20 AGFLDV
-26 IALNRVTENLARAAT
+26 IALNRVNENLARAAT

-56 EAAGGD
+56 EADGGD

-81 RRDASVVHDVAERL
+81 CRDASVVHDVAERL

-128 TIAAIEYEV
+128 VIAAIEHEV
-137 CASGG
+137 CAAGG

-168 RETAKSEEIGVRID
+168 RETAKSEEVGVRID
-182 RTGPGEIASL
+182 RTGPGGIASL

-236 GEHSLACQCDRG
+236 GEHSLVCQCDRG

-294 PEVARIVAADA
+294 PEVARIVATDA

-322 SNAGDDA
+322 RNSGD
-329 SNNDG
+329 DG
-334 SNDDGA
+334 SNDDGP
-340 SDVGP
+340 DD
-345 GEGDGPDGGP
+345 DGQGS
-355 DGGGPDDGLDG
+355 GGPDDG
-366 GPDGGGL
+366 
-373 DDGGPDGGGP
+373 GP
-383 DDSGPDGGGPDDGG
+383 DDDGPDDGGPDDGG
-397 PDGGGPDG
+397 PDGRGSTCSPHGPAPERPDG
-405 GPDSEG
+405 GSDSG
-411 RDHGGP
+411 RGKS
-417 DGNGTDG
+417 
-424 GGMRNGDGGTGSP
+424 NGDGGF
-437 DGRSDPDRP
+437 
-446 DGSDRDRPDGPSRS
+446 
-460 GHGQSPGDA
+460 
-469 GPGGCSGS
+469 GPGRADS
-477 RSGDVSGLLSSS
+477 RSGDVSGSVSGPFGPFS
-489 YGPLSPAP
+489 TAPPLS
-497 PSLLRR
+497 RR

-526 LPPVNPILGE
+526 CPPVNPILGE
-536 ESVHDGLVA
+536 ESVRDGLVA

-552 EQPERARGIFPDG
+552 DQPERARGIFPDG
-565 HGGESTP
+565 HGGESAP
-572 SHSAVTYRPAA
+572 SQSAVTYRPGA
-583 RVAAFVRAAYRTCT
+583 RVVAFVRAAYRTCT

-618 DDPERGGWTIVTN
+618 GDPERGGWTIVTN

-641 AKTSGAWSTV
+641 AKTSGAWSAV
-651 MLADGAILWSNS
+651 MLAGGAILWSNS
-663 LGLRRVTLPELSIAA
+663 VGLRRVTLPELCIAT

-691 PGSSPEEP
+691 PGASPAEP
-699 TRWELDYSGC
+699 TRWELEYSGC
-709 APPTLD
+709 APPTLE
-715 DFRSATTDIDRK
+715 DFRCAATENERQ
-727 KLAEKRRAY
+727 KLAGKRRAY

>member
-9 VAETPPVDDCI
+9 AAETPLVDDCI
-20 AGFLDF
+20 AGFLDV
-26 IALNRVTENLARAAT
+26 IALNRVNENLARAAT

-115 VTITSVLHRAGDE
+115 VTITSVLHRASDE
-128 TIAAIEYEV
+128 TIAKIEYEV

-157 MKADPVGAAAA
+157 MKADPVGAEAA
-168 RETAKSEEIGVRID
+168 RETAKSEEVGVRID
-182 RTGPGEIASL
+182 RTGPGGIASL

-200 AAEADALIVEIV
+200 AAEADALIVEMV
-212 GTVCKRDPRS
+212 GTVCKGDPRS

-253 AGAADDIPPR
+253 AGAVDDIPPR

-294 PEVARIVAADA
+294 PEVARIVATDA

-315 EMLKPEQ
+315 EMLKPERT
-322 SNAGDDA
+322 SRGD
-329 SNNDG
+329 DG
-334 SNDDGA
+334 SNDDGR
-340 SDVGP
+340 
-345 GEGDGPDGGP
+345 
-355 DGGGPDDGLDG
+355 DDN

-373 DDGGPDGGGP
+373 DGGP
-383 DDSGPDGGGPDDGG
+383 DDGDPDDGG
-397 PDGGGPDG
+397 PDGGGRDGG
-405 GPDSEG
+405 GPD
-411 RDHGGP
+411 DGGS
-417 DGNGTDG
+417 DG
-424 GGMRNGDGGTGSP
+424 GGPSHS
-437 DGRSDPDRP
+437 GR
-446 DGSDRDRPDGPSRS
+446 
-460 GHGQSPGDA
+460 GQSPRDC
-469 GPGGCSGS
+469 GPS
-477 RSGDVSGLLSSS
+477 SGDSGPDHADSVGGDGSGLQSSS
-489 YGPLSPAP
+489 FGPFSTVSS
-497 PSLLRR
+497 SLLRR

-512 AAELPSARLVDAHC
+512 AAQLPSVRLVGAHC
-526 LPPVNPILGE
+526 LPSAVPLLGE
-536 ESVHDGLVA
+536 ESVRDGLVA

-552 EQPERARGIFPDG
+552 ERPERARGIFPDG
-565 HGGESTP
+565 HGGESAP
-572 SHSAVTYRPAA
+572 SRSAVTYRPGA

-603 PSARCQIDHLVPFDH
+603 PASRCQIDHLVPFDH

-641 AKTSGAWSTV
+641 AKTSGAWSAV
-651 MLADGAILWSNS
+651 MLAGGAILWSNS
-663 LGLRRVTLPELSIAA
+663 LGLRRVTVPEMSIAT
-678 PRPSRRRRRASAR
+678 PRASRRRRRGSSR
-691 PGSSPEEP
+691 PGASLLEP
-699 TRWELDYSGC
+699 TRWELEYGGC
-709 APPTLD
+709 TPPTLD
-715 DFRSATTDIDRK
+715 DYRSATTDIDRRR
-727 KLAEKRRAY
+727 LAEKRRAY

-751 TRYDPPPF
+751 SRYDPPPF

>member
-1 MFDTGGWG
+1 MSDPPPIIEFMFDTGGWG
-9 VAETPPVDDCI
+9 AAETPPVDDCI
-20 AGFLDF
+20 AGFLDV
-26 IALNRVTENLARAAT
+26 IALNRVNENLARAAT

-115 VTITSVLHRAGDE
+115 VTITSVLHRASDD
-128 TIAAIEYEV
+128 TIAKIEHEV

-157 MKADPVGAAAA
+157 MKADPIGAAAA
-168 RETAKSEEIGVRID
+168 RETAKSEEVGVRID
-182 RTGPGEIASL
+182 RTGPGGIASL

-200 AAEADALIVEIV
+200 AAEADALIVEMV
-212 GTVCKRDPRS
+212 GTVCKGDPRS

-294 PEVARIVAADA
+294 PEVARIVATDA

-315 EMLKPEQ
+315 QMLKPERT
-322 SNAGDDA
+322 SRGD
-329 SNNDG
+329 DG
-334 SNDDGA
+334 SNDDG
-340 SDVGP
+340 SND
-345 GEGDGPDGGP
+345 DGSNDDGSNDDGRDDDSPDL
-355 DGGGPDDGLDG
+355 DGLDG
-366 GPDGGGL
+366 GPDDGDP

-383 DDSGPDGGGPDDGG
+383 DDSGSDGGGSA
-397 PDGGGPDG
+397 GGGP
-405 GPDSEG
+405 SHSG
-411 RDHGGP
+411 R
-417 DGNGTDG
+417 
-424 GGMRNGDGGTGSP
+424 
-437 DGRSDPDRP
+437 
-446 DGSDRDRPDGPSRS
+446 
-460 GHGQSPGDA
+460 GQSPRDC
-469 GPGGCSGS
+469 GPS
-477 RSGDVSGLLSSS
+477 SGDSGPDHADSAGGDGSGLQSSS
-489 YGPLSPAP
+489 FGPFSTVSS
-497 PSLLRR
+497 SLLRR

-512 AAELPSARLVDAHC
+512 AAQLPSARLVGAHC
-526 LPPVNPILGE
+526 LPSAVSLLGE
-536 ESVHDGLVA
+536 ESVRDGLVA
-545 RWLAWIA
+545 RWIAWIA
-552 EQPERARGIFPDG
+552 ERPERTRGIFPDG
-565 HGGESTP
+565 HGGESAP
-572 SHSAVTYRPAA
+572 SRSAVTYRPGS

-603 PSARCQIDHLVPFDH
+603 PASRCQIDHLVPFDH

-641 AKTSGAWSTV
+641 AKTSGAWSAV
-651 MLADGAILWSNS
+651 MLAGGAILWSNS
-663 LGLRRVTLPELSIAA
+663 VGLRRVTVPELSIAT
-678 PRPSRRRRRASAR
+678 PRASRRRRRGSSR
-691 PGSSPEEP
+691 PGASLLEP
-699 TRWELDYSGC
+699 TRWELEYGGC
-709 APPTLD
+709 TPPTLD
-715 DFRSATTDIDRK
+715 DYRSATTDIDRK
-727 KLAEKRRAY
+727 RLAEKRRAY

>member
-20 AGFLDF
+20 AGFLDV
-26 IALNRVTENLARAAT
+26 IALNRVNENLARAAT

-115 VTITSVLHRAGDE
+115 VTITSVLHRASDE
-128 TIAAIEYEV
+128 AIAAIEYEV
-137 CASGG
+137 CAAGG

-168 RETAKSEEIGVRID
+168 RETAKSEEVGVRID
-182 RTGPGEIASL
+182 RTGPGGIASL

-294 PEVARIVAADA
+294 PEVARIVATDA

-322 SNAGDDA
+322 RNTGE
-329 SNNDG
+329 DG
-334 SNDDGA
+334 SN
-340 SDVGP
+340 V
-345 GEGDGPDGGP
+345 DGPDD
-355 DGGGPDDGLDG
+355 DGRDSGGPDDG
-366 GPDGGGL
+366 GPD
-373 DDGGPDGGGP
+373 DDGP
-383 DDSGPDGGGPDDGG
+383 DDSGPDGGGPDAGGPDDGG
-397 PDGGGPDG
+397 PDEGGPNGGGSTCSPDGGGPLDG
-405 GPDSEG
+405 GGSTC
-411 RDHGGP
+411 GP
-417 DGNGTDG
+417 DG
-424 GGMRNGDGGTGSP
+424 RAP
-437 DGRSDPDRP
+437 ERP
-446 DGSDRDRPDGPSRS
+446 DGGSDS
-460 GHGQSPGDA
+460 GRGQSNGDPGSD
-469 GPGGCSGS
+469 PGRADS
-477 RSGDVSGLLSSS
+477 RSGDVPGSVSGPF
-489 YGPLSPAP
+489 GPFSTA

-512 AAELPSARLVDAHC
+512 AAELPSVRLVGAHC
-526 LPPVNPILGE
+526 LPPAVPVLGE
-536 ESVHDGLVA
+536 ESVRDGLVA

-565 HGGESTP
+565 HGGEFAP
-572 SHSAVTYRPAA
+572 SKSAITYRPGA
-583 RVAAFVRAAYRTCT
+583 RVVAFVRAAYRTCT

-641 AKTSGAWSTV
+641 AKTSGAWSAV
-651 MLADGAILWSNS
+651 MLAGGAILWSNS
-663 LGLRRVTLPELSIAA
+663 LGLRKVTLPELCIAT
-678 PRPSRRRRRASAR
+678 PRLSRRRRRGSSR
-691 PGSSPEEP
+691 PGASPVEP
-699 TRWELDYSGC
+699 TRWELEFSGC

-715 DFRSATTDIDRK
+715 EFRSAATDVDRG

>member
-1 MFDTGGWG
+1 MFDIGGWG
-9 VAETPPVDDCI
+9 VAKTPPVDDCI
-20 AGFLDF
+20 AGFLDV
-26 IALNRVTENLARAAT
+26 IALNRVSENLARAAT

-81 RRDASVVHDVAERL
+81 RRDAVVVHDVAERL

-115 VTITSVLHRAGDE
+115 VTITSVLHRASDE
-128 TIAAIEYEV
+128 TIASIEYEV
-137 CASGG
+137 CAAGG

-157 MKADPVGAAAA
+157 MKVDPDGAAAA
-168 RETAKSEEIGVRID
+168 RETAKSEEVGVRID
-182 RTGPGEIASL
+182 RTGPGGIASL

-212 GTVCKRDPRS
+212 GTVCKGDPRS
-222 TGTLRAAGLMALLH
+222 TGMLRAAGLMALLH
-236 GEHSLACQCDRG
+236 GEHSLVCQCDRE

-253 AGAADDIPPR
+253 AGAADDLAPR

-294 PEVARIVAADA
+294 PEVARVVATDA
-305 KWQALLTELV
+305 KWQAMLTELV
-315 EMLKPEQ
+315 EMLKPERTGT
-322 SNAGDDA
+322 GD
-329 SNNDG
+329 DG
-334 SNDDGA
+334 SNDDG
-340 SDVGP
+340 SND
-345 GEGDGPDGGP
+345 DGSNDDGS
-355 DGGGPDDGLDG
+355 GGDGLDG
-366 GPDGGGL
+366 GPD
-373 DDGGPDGGGP
+373 DGGPAGGGP
-383 DDSGPDGGGPDDGG
+383 DDGGPAGGGPDDGGPDDGG
-397 PDGGGPDG
+397 PDGGGSDAG
-405 GPDSEG
+405 GPRNGGG
-411 RDHGGP
+411 RSSDT
-417 DGNGTDG
+417 DTDTDG
-424 GGMRNGDGGTGSP
+424 PAPERP
-437 DGRSDPDRP
+437 DGRSY
-446 DGSDRDRPDGPSRS
+446 S
-460 GHGQSPGDA
+460 GCGQSNGDPGRA
-469 GPGGCSGS
+469 GS
-477 RSGDVSGLLSSS
+477 RSGEGMGLLPSSF
-489 YGPLSPAP
+489 GPFSTASS
-497 PSLLRR
+497 SLLRR

-512 AAELPSARLVDAHC
+512 AAELPSVGVASAHC
-526 LPPVNPILGE
+526 CPAVNPVPGE
-536 ESVHDGLVA
+536 ESVRDGLVA

-552 EQPERARGIFPDG
+552 EQPDRARGIFPDG
-565 HGGESTP
+565 HGGESAP
-572 SHSAVTYRPAA
+572 SQSAVTYRPGA
-583 RVAAFVRAAYRTCT
+583 RVAAFVRAAYRTCA

-603 PSARCQIDHLVPFDH
+603 PSARCQIDHVVPFDQ

-641 AKTSGAWSTV
+641 AKTSKAWSAV
-651 MLADGAILWSNS
+651 MLAGGAILWSNS
-663 LGLRRVTLPELSIAA
+663 LGLRRVTLPEFSLA
-678 PRPSRRRRRASAR
+678 PPRASRRRRRASAR
-691 PGSSPEEP
+691 SGTSLLEP
-699 TRWELDYSGC
+699 TRWELEYRGC
-709 APPTLD
+709 RPPTLD
-715 DFRSATTDIDRK
+715 DCRSAATDIDRK
-727 KLAEKRRAY
+727 KLAEMRRAY

>member
-9 VAETPPVDDCI
+9 AAETPPVDDCI
-20 AGFLDF
+20 AGFLDV
-26 IALNRVTENLARAAT
+26 IALNRVNENLARAAT

-115 VTITSVLHRAGDE
+115 VTITSVLHRASDE
-128 TIAAIEYEV
+128 TIAKIEYEV

-157 MKADPVGAAAA
+157 MKADPIGAAAA
-168 RETAKSEEIGVRID
+168 RETAKSEEVGVRID
-182 RTGPGEIASL
+182 RTGPGGIASL

-200 AAEADALIVEIV
+200 AAEADALIVEMV
-212 GTVCKRDPRS
+212 GTVCKGDPRS

-253 AGAADDIPPR
+253 AGAVDDIPPR

-294 PEVARIVAADA
+294 PEVARIVATDA

-315 EMLKPEQ
+315 QMLKPEQ
-322 SNAGDDA
+322 TSRGD
-329 SNNDG
+329 DG
-334 SNDDGA
+334 SNDDG
-340 SDVGP
+340 SND
-345 GEGDGPDGGP
+345 DGSNDDGSNDDGRDDDSPDSG
-355 DGGGPDDGLDG
+355 GLDG
-366 GPDGGGL
+366 D
-373 DDGGPDGGGP
+373 P
-383 DDSGPDGGGPDDGG
+383 DDGGPDDGG
-397 PDGGGPDG
+397 PDSGGPDDSGSDGGGSAGGGP
-405 GPDSEG
+405 SHSG
-411 RDHGGP
+411 R
-417 DGNGTDG
+417 
-424 GGMRNGDGGTGSP
+424 
-437 DGRSDPDRP
+437 
-446 DGSDRDRPDGPSRS
+446 
-460 GHGQSPGDA
+460 GQSPRDCGPSSGDS
-469 GPGGCSGS
+469 GPDHADSVGGDGSGLQS
-477 RSGDVSGLLSSS
+477 RSF
-489 YGPLSPAP
+489 GPFSTAV

-512 AAELPSARLVDAHC
+512 AAQLPSARLVGAHC
-526 LPPVNPILGE
+526 LPSAVPLLGE
-536 ESVHDGLVA
+536 ESVRDGLVA

-552 EQPERARGIFPDG
+552 ERPERARGIFPDG
-565 HGGESTP
+565 HGGESAP
-572 SHSAVTYRPAA
+572 SQSAVTYRPGA

-603 PSARCQIDHLVPFDH
+603 PASRCQIDHLVPFDH

-641 AKTSGAWSTV
+641 AKTSGAWSAV
-651 MLADGAILWSNS
+651 MLAGGAILWSNS
-663 LGLRRVTLPELSIAA
+663 VGLRRVTVPELSIAT
-678 PRPSRRRRRASAR
+678 PRASRRRRRASSR
-691 PGSSPEEP
+691 PGASLLEP
-699 TRWELDYSGC
+699 TRWELEYGGC
-709 APPTLD
+709 TPPTLD
-715 DFRSATTDIDRK
+715 DYRSATTDIDRRR
-727 KLAEKRRAY
+727 LAEKRRAY

>member
-20 AGFLDF
+20 AGFLDV
-26 IALNRVTENLARAAT
+26 IALNRVNENLARAAT

-115 VTITSVLHRAGDE
+115 VTITSVLHRASDE
-128 TIAAIEYEV
+128 AIAAIEYEV
-137 CASGG
+137 CAAGG

-168 RETAKSEEIGVRID
+168 RETAKSEEVGVRID
-182 RTGPGEIASL
+182 RTGPGGIASL

-294 PEVARIVAADA
+294 PEVARIVATDA

-322 SNAGDDA
+322 RNTGE
-329 SNNDG
+329 DG
-334 SNDDGA
+334 SN
-340 SDVGP
+340 V
-345 GEGDGPDGGP
+345 DGPDD
-355 DGGGPDDGLDG
+355 DGRDSGGPDDG
-366 GPDGGGL
+366 GPD
-373 DDGGPDGGGP
+373 DDGP
-383 DDSGPDGGGPDDGG
+383 DDSGPDGGGPDAGGPDDGG
-397 PDGGGPDG
+397 PDEGGPNGGGSTCSPDGGGPLDG
-405 GPDSEG
+405 GGSTC
-411 RDHGGP
+411 GP
-417 DGNGTDG
+417 DG
-424 GGMRNGDGGTGSP
+424 RAP
-437 DGRSDPDRP
+437 ERP
-446 DGSDRDRPDGPSRS
+446 DGGSDS
-460 GHGQSPGDA
+460 GRGQSNGDPGSD
-469 GPGGCSGS
+469 PGRADS
-477 RSGDVSGLLSSS
+477 RSGDVPGSVSGPF
-489 YGPLSPAP
+489 GPFSTA

-512 AAELPSARLVDAHC
+512 AAELPSVRLVGAHC
-526 LPPVNPILGE
+526 LPPAVPVLGE
-536 ESVHDGLVA
+536 ESVRDGLVA

-565 HGGESTP
+565 HGGESAP
-572 SHSAVTYRPAA
+572 SQAAVTYRPGA
-583 RVAAFVRAAYRTCT
+583 RVVAFVRAAYRTCT

-618 DDPERGGWTIVTN
+618 DDPERSGWTIVTN

-641 AKTSGAWSTV
+641 AKTSGAWSAV
-651 MLADGAILWSNS
+651 MLAGGAILWSNS
-663 LGLRRVTLPELSIAA
+663 LGLRKVTLPELCIAT
-678 PRPSRRRRRASAR
+678 PRLSRRRRRGSSR
-691 PGSSPEEP
+691 PGASPVEP
-699 TRWELDYSGC
+699 TRWELEFSGC

-715 DFRSATTDIDRK
+715 EFRSAATDVDRG

>member
-9 VAETPPVDDCI
+9 AAQAPLVDDCI
-20 AGFLDF
+20 AGFLDV
-26 IALNRVTENLARAAT
+26 IALNRVNENLARAAT

-76 TMTGT
+76 TMTKT
-81 RRDASVVHDVAERL
+81 RHDASVVHDVAERL

-115 VTITSVLHRAGDE
+115 VTITSVLHRASDE
-128 TIAAIEYEV
+128 TIANIEFEV

-157 MKADPVGAAAA
+157 TKADPIGAAAA
-168 RETAKSEEIGVRID
+168 RETAKSEEIGVRVD
-182 RTGPGEIASL
+182 RTGPGGIASL

-212 GTVCKRDPRS
+212 GTVCTGDPRS
-222 TGTLRAAGLMALLH
+222 TGALRAAGLMALLH

-253 AGAADDIPPR
+253 AGAVDDIPPR

-294 PEVARIVAADA
+294 PEVARIVATDA

-315 EMLKPEQ
+315 EMVKPERKDT
-322 SNAGDDA
+322 GDDG

-334 SNDDGA
+334 RDEDGSDGGGPDGGGPDCGGPDDGGPDSGG
-340 SDVGP
+340 SD
-345 GEGDGPDGGP
+345 DGGP
-355 DGGGPDDGLDG
+355 DGGGPYGGGAGSG
-366 GPDGGGL
+366 GP

-383 DDSGPDGGGPDDGG
+383 DDSGSDGGSPDDGNG
-397 PDGGGPDG
+397 PHP
-405 GPDSEG
+405 
-411 RDHGGP
+411 
-417 DGNGTDG
+417 
-424 GGMRNGDGGTGSP
+424 GGTTGNP
-437 DGRSDPDRP
+437 D
-446 DGSDRDRPDGPSRS
+446 
-460 GHGQSPGDA
+460 
-469 GPGGCSGS
+469 
-477 RSGDVSGLLSSS
+477 
-489 YGPLSPAP
+489 SPAP
-497 PSLLRR
+497 ACPEGPSCSDVDHVGSLGGEGSGVQSSSFGSFSAAVPSVLRR

-512 AAELPSARLVDAHC
+512 PAQLPSVRLVGAHC
-526 LPPVNPILGE
+526 LPPAVPLPGE
-536 ESVHDGLVA
+536 ESVRDGLVA

-552 EQPERARGIFPDG
+552 ERPERARGIFPDG
-565 HGGESTP
+565 HGGEFAP
-572 SHSAVTYRPAA
+572 SKSAITYRPGA

-603 PSARCQIDHLVPFDH
+603 PAVRCQIDHLVPFDH
-618 DDPERGGWTIVTN
+618 DDPGRGGWTIVTN

-641 AKTSGAWSTV
+641 AKTSGAWSAV

-663 LGLRRVTLPELSIAA
+663 LGLRTVTLPELSIAA
-678 PRPSRRRRRASAR
+678 PHPSRRRRRASSR
-691 PGSSPEEP
+691 QGGSPVEP
-699 TRWELDYSGC
+699 TRWELDYRGC
-709 APPTLD
+709 IPPTLD
-715 DFRSATTDIDRK
+715 DCRSAVTDIDRRR
-727 KLAEKRRAY
+727 LAERRRAY

-746 VRYDR
+746 VLYDR

>member
-1 MFDTGGWG
+1 MG
-9 VAETPPVDDCI
+9 VAQTPPVDDCI
-20 AGFLDF
+20 AGFLDV
-26 IALNRVTENLARAAT
+26 IALNRVNENLARAAT

-56 EAAGGD
+56 EADGGD

-81 RRDASVVHDVAERL
+81 CRDASVVHDVAERL

-128 TIAAIEYEV
+128 VIAAIEHEV
-137 CASGG
+137 CAAGG

-168 RETAKSEEIGVRID
+168 RETAKSEEVGVRID
-182 RTGPGEIASL
+182 RTGPGGIASL

-236 GEHSLACQCDRG
+236 GEHSLVCQCDRG

-294 PEVARIVAADA
+294 PEVARIVATDA

-322 SNAGDDA
+322 RNSGD
-329 SNNDG
+329 DG
-334 SNDDGA
+334 SNDDGP
-340 SDVGP
+340 DD
-345 GEGDGPDGGP
+345 DGQGS
-355 DGGGPDDGLDG
+355 GGPDDG
-366 GPDGGGL
+366 
-373 DDGGPDGGGP
+373 GP
-383 DDSGPDGGGPDDGG
+383 DDDGPDDGGPDDGG
-397 PDGGGPDG
+397 PDGRGSTCSPHGPAPERPDG
-405 GPDSEG
+405 GSDSG
-411 RDHGGP
+411 RGKS
-417 DGNGTDG
+417 
-424 GGMRNGDGGTGSP
+424 NGDGGF
-437 DGRSDPDRP
+437 
-446 DGSDRDRPDGPSRS
+446 
-460 GHGQSPGDA
+460 
-469 GPGGCSGS
+469 GPGRADS
-477 RSGDVSGLLSSS
+477 RSGDVSGSVSGPFGPFS
-489 YGPLSPAP
+489 TAPPLS
-497 PSLLRR
+497 RR

-526 LPPVNPILGE
+526 CPPVNPILGE
-536 ESVHDGLVA
+536 ESVRDGLVA

-552 EQPERARGIFPDG
+552 DQPERARGIFPDG
-565 HGGESTP
+565 HGGESAP
-572 SHSAVTYRPAA
+572 SQSAVTYRPGA
-583 RVAAFVRAAYRTCT
+583 RVVAFVRAAYRTCT

-618 DDPERGGWTIVTN
+618 GDPERGGWTIVTN

-641 AKTSGAWSTV
+641 AKTSGAWSAV
-651 MLADGAILWSNS
+651 MLAGGAILWSNS
-663 LGLRRVTLPELSIAA
+663 VGLRRVTLPELCIAT

-691 PGSSPEEP
+691 PGASPAEP
-699 TRWELDYSGC
+699 TRWELEYSGC
-709 APPTLD
+709 APPTLE
-715 DFRSATTDIDRK
+715 DFRCAATENERQ
-727 KLAEKRRAY
+727 KLAVKRRAY